1 MSLANDTFSAGTPAA
16 ANRSTTFFSTPHVM
30 HAVVVTVGIESGKA
44 DEATAILRN
53 QVVPDVKATPGF
65 VSGTWARSED
75 GANGHSVVLF
85 ENEETAKAALAL
97 AKQGPPPG
105 APVKILYA
113 EVYEVLAQA

>member
-1 MSLANDTFSAGTPAA
+1 
-16 ANRSTTFFSTPHVM
+16 M

>member
-1 MSLANDTFSAGTPAA
+1 
-16 ANRSTTFFSTPHVM
+16 M
-30 HAVVVTVGIESGKA
+30 HAVVITVGIEPGRA
-44 DEATAILRN
+44 EEAVELLHK

-75 GANGHSVVLF
+75 GTNGHSLVLF
-85 ENEETAKAALAL
+85 EDEEKAKAALTQ